1 MIETTI
7 LTNLINNEEYI
18 RKVLPYVKDEY
29 FQDHV
34 DRSIYNEIVG
44 YFEKYNKRPPIEAIK
59 ISLEDASNLSE
70 DQYSQASTSL
80 SNMGSTPDDNL
91 EWLLDETEKWCSD
104 RAIYNAIMESIKVID
119 GKSDKSKGAPVSYT
133 HLTQP
138 TIYSV

>member
-44 YFEKYNKRPPIEAIK
+44 YFEK
-59 ISLEDASNLSE
+59 
-70 DQYSQASTSL
+70 
-80 SNMGSTPDDNL
+80 
-91 EWLLDETEKWCSD
+91 
-104 RAIYNAIMESIKVID
+104 
-119 GKSDKSKGAPVSYT
+119 
-133 HLTQP
+133 
-138 TIYSV
+138 

>member
-44 YFEKYNKRPPIEAIK
+44 YFEKYNKMLVIFQK
-59 ISLEDASNLSE
+59 ISIVKLVLPF
-70 DQYSQASTSL
+70 L
-80 SNMGSTPDDNL
+80 IWGV
-91 EWLLDETEKWCSD
+91 LLM
-104 RAIYNAIMESIKVID
+104 IILN
-119 GKSDKSKGAPVSYT
+119 GF
-133 HLTQP
+133 
-138 TIYSV
+138 